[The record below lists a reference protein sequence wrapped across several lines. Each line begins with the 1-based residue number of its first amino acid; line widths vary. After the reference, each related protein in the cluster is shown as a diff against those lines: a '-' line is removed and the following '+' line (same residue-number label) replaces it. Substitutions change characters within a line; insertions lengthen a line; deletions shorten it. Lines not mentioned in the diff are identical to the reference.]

1 VLDVGSMIAG
11 PFGSSLLGDFGADVI
26 KIERPGQGDPL
37 RHWPP
42 MRDGISLWWKVTN
55 RNKRV
60 VSLNIAKPRGRVLFQ
75 ELARHADVVIENF
88 RPGTLEKWDLG
99 EDVLRAANE
108 RLVLVRVSGYGQT
121 GPHRQ
126 RPGFGTIA
134 EAISGL
140 AWFTG
145 PAEHPP
151 TLPAFPLADTVAG
164 CFAALG
170 ALTALAER
178 DRVSGKGQVVDVS
191 LYEPL
196 FRLIESQAIA
206 FDQLGIVKQRQ
217 GNRPEEDSPRN
228 AFETSDGAWIAIS
241 APSDRSFERLTQ
253 AMERA
258 DLLEDPRYRTNT
270 TRIEHAEELDAEIAR
285 WVAQHTAAECVEMFD
300 GSEVAAGQ
308 IYNIEDIFNDVQY
321 QFRSTIAEVADD
333 DFGSVK
339 MPAVV
344 PLFSRSQTK
353 IWRTGARQGNDNAA
367 VFGDGLGLTQAE
379 LDELEAAGVI

>member
-1 VLDVGSMIAG
+1 
-11 PFGSSLLGDFGADVI
+11 
-26 KIERPGQGDPL
+26 
-37 RHWPP
+37 

-60 VSLNIAKPRGRVLFQ
+60 ISLDISTPRGRALFRQ
-75 ELARHADVVIENF
+75 LAEHADVVIENF
-88 RPGTLEKWDLG
+88 RPGTLEKWELG
-99 EDVLRAANE
+99 EDVLRGANE

-145 PAEHPP
+145 PADRPP
-151 TLPAFPLADTVAG
+151 TLPAFPLADTLAG

-170 ALTALAER
+170 ALSALAER
-178 DRVSGKGQVVDVS
+178 DRISGTGQVVDVS

-206 FDQLGIVKQRQ
+206 FDQLGIIKQRQ

-241 APSDRSFERLTQ
+241 APSDRSFARLAQ
-253 AMERA
+253 AMERE
-258 DLLEDPRYRTNT
+258 DLLADPRYRTNT
-270 TRIEHAEELDAEIAR
+270 TRIEHAEELDAEIAD
-285 WVAQHTAAECVEMFD
+285 WVRGRTAAECIEMFD

-308 IYNIEDIFNDVQY
+308 IYSIEDIFNDVQY
-321 QFRSTIAEVADD
+321 QFRNTIAEVADE

-339 MPAVV
+339 MPAVI
-344 PLFSRSQTK
+344 PLFSRSRTQ
-353 IWRTGARQGNDNAA
+353 IWRTGARQGNDNVA
-367 VFGDGLGLTQAE
+367 VFEEGLGLTK
-379 LDELEAAGVI
+379 DELAQLEHDGVI